1 MKFNQTLKPK
11 LCIKQW
17 IESYRQLWAV
27 RFSPRNGHRRSYKY
41 RRFMTH
47 DERQPIC
54 GRWRH
59 LDSGWPNI
67 PEVFYRR
74 RFRAVATAVLILAEI
89 GLATSVACAER
100 PIPPYVKSAI
110 AHGLRWLSKHEKHN
124 GTFAC
129 NRNDRPAIT
138 SLAVMAFLARGY
150 TPGNGPQHQV
160 IDRGIH
166 WILQHQLPDGY
177 ITVPGGTMYDQGI
190 STVMLSE
197 AYGLANPALRQRI
210 GTVLSKAVALI
221 LAAQKNSRGIF
232 AGGWRY
238 QPTATDADI
247 SCTGWQLMA
256 LRGAADCGAAIPADA
271 IKDGIAFVLRDA
283 NTNGGFAYQPG
294 GPSGRARTGTGIL
307 ALELMGRRN
316 SPQAMAGGDFL
327 LNHPLSPRENFY
339 FYAVYYCSQAANQLG
354 GKYYQQ
360 IYGTIRHELIQL
372 QNTDGSW
379 TPTDGIEQQGGK
391 PYATAMAIL
400 ALCVPYHYLPLYQ
413 R

>member
-1 MKFNQTLKPK
+1 
-11 LCIKQW
+11 
-17 IESYRQLWAV
+17 
-27 RFSPRNGHRRSYKY
+27 
-41 RRFMTH
+41 MTH